1 MTNEQDPPFTVD
13 DVSLAFPLPAE
24 ATEVL
29 DFTGQHNYERVPQRG
44 PLRAGIHLRE
54 NRRGRTGADSAYVL
68 HAGVPGFGF
77 AQGRLWAVH
86 TAWSGNH
93 RHYAE
98 RVYTGEQVLGG
109 GEVLLPGEI
118 ILAEGESYETPW
130 IYGASRRRAR
140 RGRPSL
146 PRAPA
151 RARRPIDPPSG
162 RSR

>member
-1 MTNEQDPPFTVD
+1 MPTYTVD
-13 DVSLAFPLPAE
+13 EVSLVFPIPAE
-24 ATEVL
+24 ASEIL
-29 DFTGQHNYERVPQRG
+29 DFTGQHNYERFPQRG

-54 NRRGRTGADSAYVL
+54 NRRGRTAADSAYVL

-77 AQGRLWAVH
+77 AEGRVWAVH

-118 ILAEGESYETPW
+118 VLAQ
-130 IYGASRRRAR
+130 RRDVRDAR
-140 RGRPSL
+140 GST
-146 PRAPA
+146 A
-151 RARRPIDPPSG
+151 RTATGST
-162 RSR
+162 RSRTDSTIICARSAPIAPRSDR